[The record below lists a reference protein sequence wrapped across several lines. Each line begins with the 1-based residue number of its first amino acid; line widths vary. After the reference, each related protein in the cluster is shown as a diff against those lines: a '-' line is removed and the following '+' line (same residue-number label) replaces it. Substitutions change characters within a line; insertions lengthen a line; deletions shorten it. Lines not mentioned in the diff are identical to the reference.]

1 MGAHDSH
8 HRTDNPPYLC
18 TMLLLNSVSGL
29 AETAPVES
37 LSCQCSNR
45 RESANVALQTGFT
58 IEIANKRCEY
68 WKSCGAMPCDVIL
81 ISPPPSKH
89 AEVSTVP
96 PLPLKHPSAA
106 QQVPDEVI
114 IAKGELMRNTGG
126 DTCARQDLIW
136 LDQDQKIREN
146 YN

>member
-1 MGAHDSH
+1 MHNAALELSIGIGGDRARRKPLLSMQQQTRERKCGAADS
-8 HRTDNPPYLC
+8 
-18 TMLLLNSVSGL
+18 
-29 AETAPVES
+29 
-37 LSCQCSNR
+37 
-45 RESANVALQTGFT
+45 FT